1 MKRIIKNLVCYT
13 TLLFCLIACNYKLT
27 NDSIYN
33 DVETI
38 TIDYDKLPILNTD
51 SIVSDIR
58 IIRLESTENNL
69 ISRID
74 RLLFTNGKIIVVDL
88 FSSKSIHIFDES
100 GKHINHVSHLG
111 NGPQEYLTITD
122 VDITPDGLI
131 AIKDNFKDVILY
143 YNSDGIFVKK
153 EEIIEGGLD
162 IAFIDDYT
170 IAHELIKGFNS
181 DTFKGA
187 SLCISSNNKI
197 ASLFGKSHN
206 ESDAFNHKKTNT
218 LFSYNN
224 IVFYT
229 PSWENYIYEITDNN
243 IKAKYYIDLK
253 DDVLDYTF
261 STNEE
266 FYQLVEQ
273 HNLFNGSFIEME
285 NYTWLNFKIPNAN
298 NPPVIYSHKNKT
310 AYKLSPNLS
319 NPLLTYLHMPK
330 ALYSENTIAETASA
344 LSLYINK
351 STIYTFLG
359 DCAFTDSLYNGL
371 TLDDNPVVFL
381 FTFKD
386 DIGKYVIEE

>member
-1 MKRIIKNLVCYT
+1 MSINKQVKIIVT
-13 TLLFCLIACNYKLT
+13 ISLLISLLSCNKVRMSDFY
-27 NDSIYN
+27 DI
-33 DVETI
+33 ETI

-51 SIVSDIR
+51 SIIGNIR
-58 IIRLESTENNL
+58 FIKLETTENNL

-100 GKHINHVSHLG
+100 GKHINRVSHLG

-131 AIKDNFKDVILY
+131 AIKDNFKDIILY
-143 YNSDGIFVKK
+143 FNTDGNFVKK
-153 EEIIEGGLD
+153 EEIIEGGLE
-162 IAFIDDYT
+162 IAFIDGHT
-170 IAHELIKGFNS
+170 IAHVLSSASNQKK
-181 DTFKGA
+181 FKGA
-187 SLCISSNNKI
+187 SLGITQNNKVEL
-197 ASLFGKSHN
+197 LFGKNST
-206 ESDAFNHKKTNT
+206 SSSFNHQKTNT

-224 IVFYT
+224 TVYFT

-310 AYKLSPNLS
+310 AYKLSPSLS

-330 ALYSENTIAETASA
+330 ALYSDNTITETASS
-344 LSLYINK
+344 LSLFINK
-351 STIYTFLG
+351 SAIYSYLNNKEL
-359 DCAFTDSLYNGL
+359 ADSLYNGL
-371 TLDDNPVVFL
+371 TIDDNPIIFL

-386 DIGKYVIEE
+386 DISKYVIEQ

>member
-1 MKRIIKNLVCYT
+1 MNRIIKNLVCYT

-38 TIDYDKLPILNTD
+38 TIDYDKLPILYTD

-58 IIRLESTENNL
+58 FIRLETTENNL

-100 GKHINHVSHLG
+100 GKHINRVSYLG

-131 AIKDNFKDVILY
+131 AIKDNFKDIILY
-143 YNSDGIFVKK
+143 FNTDGNFVKK
-153 EEIIEGGLD
+153 EEIIEGGLE
-162 IAFIDDYT
+162 IAFIDGHT
-170 IAHELIKGFNS
+170 IAHVLSSASNQKK
-181 DTFKGA
+181 FKGA
-187 SLCISSNNKI
+187 SLGITQNNKVEL
-197 ASLFGKSHN
+197 LFGKNST
-206 ESDAFNHKKTNT
+206 SSSFNHQKTNT
-218 LFSYNN
+218 IFSYNN
-224 IVFYT
+224 TVYFT
-229 PSWENYIYEITDNN
+229 PSWENYIYEITDNS

-330 ALYSENTIAETASA
+330 ALYSENTIAETASS
-344 LSLYINK
+344 LSLFINK

-359 DCAFTDSLYNGL
+359 DCAFTDSLYNEL

-386 DIGKYVIEE
+386 DISKYVIEQ

>member
-1 MKRIIKNLVCYT
+1 MNRIIKNLVCYT
-13 TLLFCLIACNYKLT
+13 TLLFCLIACHYKLT

-58 IIRLESTENNL
+58 FIRLETTENNL

-100 GKHINHVSHLG
+100 GKHINRISHLG

-153 EEIIEGGLD
+153 EEIIEGGLE
-162 IAFIDDYT
+162 IAFIDGHT
-170 IAHELIKGFNS
+170 IAHVLSSASNQKK
-181 DTFKGA
+181 FKGA
-187 SLCISSNNKI
+187 SLGITQNNKVEL
-197 ASLFGKSHN
+197 LFGKNST
-206 ESDAFNHKKTNT
+206 SSSFNHQKTNT

-224 IVFYT
+224 TVYFT

-310 AYKLSPNLS
+310 AYKLSPSLS

-330 ALYSENTIAETASA
+330 ALYSDNTIAETASS
-344 LSLYINK
+344 LSLFINK
-351 STIYTFLG
+351 SAIYSYLNNKEL
-359 DCAFTDSLYNGL
+359 ADSLYNGL
-371 TLDDNPVVFL
+371 TIDDNPIIFL

-386 DIGKYVIEE
+386 DISKYVIEQ